1 MLYEVLSKKSLEEL
15 DAALHEA
22 AARHQFGIL
31 AVHDLQATMK
41 NKGVDF
47 AKRVLVYE
55 VCNPHQ
61 AKAALEANGAV
72 STALP
77 CRISVYET
85 AEGLKVATLLPTELM
100 KLFGSP
106 ELEPVAAE
114 VERVV
119 KAMVNESAG

>member
-1 MLYEVLSKKSLEEL
+1 MLYEVLSKKPLEEL

-31 AVHDLQATMK
+31 TVHDLQATMK
-41 NKGVDF
+41 KKGVDF

-61 AKAALEANGAV
+61 AKAVLETNGAV

-77 CRISVYET
+77 CRISVYES
-85 AEGLKVATLLPTELM
+85 AGGYKLATLLPTELM

-106 ELEPVAAE
+106 ELEPAAAE

-119 KAMVNESAG
+119 KAMIDESA

>member
-1 MLYEVLSKKSLEEL
+1 MLYEVLSKKPLDEL
-15 DAALHEA
+15 DAALHAA

-31 AVHDLQATMK
+31 TVHDLQATMK
-41 NKGVDF
+41 KKGVDF

-61 AKAALEANGAV
+61 AKAVLEANGAV

-77 CRISVYET
+77 CRISVYES
-85 AEGLKVATLLPTELM
+85 AGGYKVATLLPTELM

-106 ELEPVAAE
+106 ELEPAAAE

-119 KAMVNESAG
+119 KAMIDESA